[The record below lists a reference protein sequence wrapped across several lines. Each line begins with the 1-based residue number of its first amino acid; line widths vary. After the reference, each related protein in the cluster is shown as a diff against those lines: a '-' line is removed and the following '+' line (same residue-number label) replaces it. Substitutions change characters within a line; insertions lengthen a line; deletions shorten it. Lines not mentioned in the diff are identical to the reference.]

1 MEYTFVTESH
11 TTYDDTETVDILT
24 ASDVQSIVDDCLS
37 ELKNKI
43 FEIND
48 DKLRIWKILDQ
59 FKPVPPFGTNTD
71 GTNEHETIVR
81 DFRDVALAASTDAVT
96 ARKKVKRMLDSIQS
110 DAAKA
115 FRSVIDEMLH
125 PILQY
130 GLDLAIRRL
139 GEMENENK
147 KLRSTIEEMDA
158 RLAEIEKRVGFAT
171 EREPA
176 TGEE

>member
-11 TTYDDTETVDILT
+11 TTYDDTVTVNILT
-24 ASDVQSIVDDCLS
+24 ASDVQSIVDDSLS

-59 FKPVPPFGTNTD
+59 FKPDPPFGTNKD
-71 GTNEHETIVR
+71 GKNEHETIVR
-81 DFRDVALAASTDAVT
+81 DFRNAALAASTDAAT
-96 ARKKVKRMLDSIQS
+96 ARKEVKRRLDSIQS

-115 FRSVIDEMLH
+115 FRSVIDETLH
-125 PILQY
+125 PILQF

-139 GEMENENK
+139 GEMETENK
-147 KLRSTIEEMDA
+147 QLRSKIEEMDA

-171 EREPA
+171 ERKNRYI
-176 TGEE
+176 G